1 MLFSNYFKRS
11 DGIDDVTIYI
21 ESDKD
26 LTRIPIWEFHHAKFD
41 FWERGQVEIPK
52 FEDYRVSVPICIP
65 VQNNLYSYF
74 FPVILPMLEKT

>member
-1 MLFSNYFKRS
+1 MLPSNTFKRS
-11 DGIDDVTIYI
+11 DGIDDVTIYV

-52 FEDYRVSVPICIP
+52 FEDYRVSLDTTELSLDYYPIFVC
-65 VQNNLYSYF
+65 F
-74 FPVILPMLEKT
+74 R